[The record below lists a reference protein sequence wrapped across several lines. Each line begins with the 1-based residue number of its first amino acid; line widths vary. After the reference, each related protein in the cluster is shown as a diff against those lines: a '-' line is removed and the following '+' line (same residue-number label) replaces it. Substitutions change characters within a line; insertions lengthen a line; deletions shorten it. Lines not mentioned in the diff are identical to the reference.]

1 MTIHLGDDESCG
13 TAANQ
18 DLFSAGWT
26 LDGDQLRFV
35 DVRSGH
41 GSDLLIQTLFGG
53 KPFTKIG

>member
-1 MTIHLGDDESCG
+1 MGPQGEGCG
-13 TAANQ
+13 TAAGKV
-18 DLFSAGWT
+18 LFSARWT
-26 LDGDQLRFV
+26 LQGDQLRFS